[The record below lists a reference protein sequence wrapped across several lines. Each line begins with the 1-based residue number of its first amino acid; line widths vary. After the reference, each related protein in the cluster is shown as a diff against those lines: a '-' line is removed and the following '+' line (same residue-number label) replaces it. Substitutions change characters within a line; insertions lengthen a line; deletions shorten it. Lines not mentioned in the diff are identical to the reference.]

1 MDTQRK
7 KGLLEICVLAVLQR
21 EPSYGYKIIGDITPC
36 IDISESTLYPIL
48 KRLETAGCLI
58 TFTQEHNG
66 RLRKYYAITDEGRRR
81 ITAFLEE
88 WDELRSV
95 YAFIQNGG
103 VAPQPLPGPASLKRP
118 PLPNQPERTWN
129 PHDKK

>member
-66 RLRKYYAITDEGRRR
+66 RLRKFYR
-81 ITAFLEE
+81 ITQIGREQIQEFLQGWKEIAAMYE
-88 WDELRSV
+88 FIREGVSHDE
-95 YAFIQNGG
+95 A
-103 VAPQPLPGPASLKRP
+103 
-118 PLPNQPERTWN
+118 
-129 PHDKK
+129 

>member
-1 MDTQRK
+1 MNAIWNKDMECMPRRD
-7 KGLLEICVLAVLQR
+7 LETLQLER
-21 EPSYGYKIIGDITPC
+21 LKALVDYCDRNVEFYH
-36 IDISESTLYPIL
+36 

-103 VAPQPLPGPASLKRP
+103 VAPQPLPGAGLPQTPAPSNSTGKDL
-118 PLPNQPERTWN
+118 ESS
-129 PHDKK
+129 

>member
-103 VAPQPLPGPASLKRP
+103 VAPQPLPGAGLPQTPAPSKSTGKI
-118 PLPNQPERTWN
+118 NY
-129 PHDKK
+129 

>member
-66 RLRKYYAITDEGRRR
+66 RLRKYYR
-81 ITAFLEE
+81 ITEAGRDRIAEFLRE
-88 WDELRSV
+88 WQDVMRI
-95 YAFIQNGG
+95 YAFIEGG
-103 VAPQPLPGPASLKRP
+103 ENHEQG
-118 PLPNQPERTWN
+118 
-129 PHDKK
+129 

>member
-66 RLRKYYAITDEGRRR
+66 RLRKYYLITPWGRKR
-81 ITAFLEE
+81 IAAFLEE
-88 WDELRSV
+88 WDEMKRV
-95 YAFIQNGG
+95 YTFVQEESA
-103 VAPQPLPGPASLKRP
+103 
-118 PLPNQPERTWN
+118 WN
-129 PHDKK
+129 SPDS

>member
-58 TFTQEHNG
+58 TFTQGHNG

-103 VAPQPLPGPASLKRP
+103 VAPQPLPGAGLPQTPAPSKSTGKDL
-118 PLPNQPERTWN
+118 ESS
-129 PHDKK
+129 

>member
-1 MDTQRK
+1 MDTK
-7 KGLLEICVLAVLQR
+7 SSATSPPASIFPNLPCTPFSNGWKPPAVSKCV
-21 EPSYGYKIIGDITPC
+21 E
-36 IDISESTLYPIL
+36 ISESTLYPLL
-48 KRLETAGCLI
+48 KRLESLGCV
-58 TFTQEHNG
+58 TGYTQEHNG

-103 VAPQPLPGPASLKRP
+103 VAPQPLPGAGLPQTPAPSKSTGKDL
-118 PLPNQPERTWN
+118 ESS
-129 PHDKK
+129 